1 MQKKIQIMIK
11 DKIKHENRLK
21 NIYSKRASNYNYIHS
36 LFTLFF
42 DRHWRRI
49 TVKYFEKPAHTVL
62 EIGTGSGLTSAKILN
77 AGKAEAV
84 VGVDLNLNMLEQTR
98 KNKIKRGVFI
108 PLNANALEL
117 PFKNDSFDAAV
128 TMLGIGGVYNVEQVF
143 REIIRVLK
151 NKGEIYSIEMCTP
164 RHTFLK
170 FVHKKMVEKLVD
182 LWWGFQDIDIEFIL
196 KKLEI
201 KDYQL
206 KYRKDMLLGSV
217 YQLAARI
224 HK

>member
-1 MQKKIQIMIK
+1 MKKEKQAIKK
-11 DKIKHENRLK
+11 DKIDHENRLK
-21 NIYSKRASNYNYIHS
+21 NIYSGRASNYNFIHS
-36 LFTLFF
+36 LFTFF
-42 DRHWRRI
+42 VDRHWRRI
-49 TVKYFEKPAHTVL
+49 TVKYIEKPVHIVL

-77 AGKAEAV
+77 AGKAEGA
-84 VGVDLNLNMLEQTR
+84 VGVDLNLKMLEQSR
-98 KNKIKRGVFI
+98 KSKIKRGVFM

-117 PFKNDSFDAAV
+117 PFKNDSFEVVV

-151 NKGEIYSIEMCTP
+151 NNGKIYSIEMCTP
-164 RHTFLK
+164 QHVFLR
-170 FVHKKMVEKLVD
+170 FIHKKMIEKLVD
-182 LWWGFQDIDIEFIL
+182 LWWGFRDIDIESIL

-206 KYRKDMLLGSV
+206 KYRKDILLGSV